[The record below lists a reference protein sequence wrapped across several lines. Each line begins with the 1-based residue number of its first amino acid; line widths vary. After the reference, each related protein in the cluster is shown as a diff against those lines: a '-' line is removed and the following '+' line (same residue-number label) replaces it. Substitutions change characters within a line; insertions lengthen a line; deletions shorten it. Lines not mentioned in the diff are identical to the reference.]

1 MTRRWASSRCCRAF
15 CDVTARAFSISI
27 AAMICKLLAR
37 YCSRSRMSPNAGSRK
52 RERESLLKRTE
63 DSLHQKEVLLPEMQ
77 HRVGH
82 VLVSYETSGSNWRL
96 SVSDNGVGKQ

>member
-1 MTRRWASSRCCRAF
+1 
-15 CDVTARAFSISI
+15 
-27 AAMICKLLAR
+27 
-37 YCSRSRMSPNAGSRK
+37 MSPNAGSRK

-82 VLVSYETSGSNWRL
+82 VLVSYETSCSNWRL
-96 SVSDNGVGKQ
+96 SVSDNGVGKQTDNSTPAKGDLATSLVKGARATA